1 MCYKIE
7 EPNSIL
13 FIPKLDISLDVLPFY
28 FSILQHLLCFLAPP
42 CFFSRFCGMV
52 RKAQG
57 EMHIHVD
64 EEKRTFLWPRLVDP
78 GEEIRPAVPEREPG
92 ELLGPFIY
100 EVRKSS

>member
-1 MCYKIE
+1 
-7 EPNSIL
+7 
-13 FIPKLDISLDVLPFY
+13 
-28 FSILQHLLCFLAPP
+28 
-42 CFFSRFCGMV
+42 MV